1 MKKTN
6 SKTRGA
12 AYKCAAAIAFLT
24 IILMGQTMCGSTSET
39 KENYFKVGFAEIDVT
54 PPVGTIMGGYGAPGG
69 ARRSEG
75 THDPLMAMAAFF
87 TNSEGQSFVII
98 SLDTVGYLYDFGDW
112 GPGIKALRQN
122 IVEKLK
128 NKIALEPEHILIAS
142 EHTHASTDL
151 IGFWQKTTEGE
162 NGVNKELLQTTLE
175 QITSAAVAAF
185 EAQKKAV
192 VYFGQTEL
200 AGYTGRNM
208 DCSPVVDNA
217 VNFIH
222 VKDEAGIP
230 IVTIVNYGKHPTTLP
245 MENHLMSADF
255 VWGYRDVMKKQTGAP
270 AMFLQGFIAA
280 VHDGPKSGETVAL
293 GSDGKE
299 DAFQTAYNMGKILAD
314 KVLETLPNAEQ
325 TKSCDVMHKYKHFTC
340 EAKGDYMVSVIELFN
355 MPQRYIHKEGE
366 GENVKYFVDELEASW
381 HKLGDAEFALFP
393 GEGTPEY
400 SITLRSHMAS
410 KYKFVVGLAND
421 SIGYLVD
428 PESLAAD
435 TSGELEGYELKMG
448 LGRPGGP
455 AAFEAI
461 QSLGW
466 FDGGWKSEK

>member
-1 MKKTN
+1 M
-6 SKTRGA
+6 R
-12 AYKCAAAIAFLT
+12 
-24 IILMGQTMCGSTSET
+24 
-39 KENYFKVGFAEIDVT
+39 
-54 PPVGTIMGGYGAPGG
+54 
-69 ARRSEG
+69 
-75 THDPLMAMAAFF
+75 
-87 TNSEGQSFVII
+87 
-98 SLDTVGYLYDFGDW
+98 
-112 GPGIKALRQN
+112 
-122 IVEKLK
+122 
-128 NKIALEPEHILIAS
+128 AS
-142 EHTHASTDL
+142 
-151 IGFWQKTTEGE
+151 
-162 NGVNKELLQTTLE
+162 
-175 QITSAAVAAF
+175 
-185 EAQKKAV
+185 
-192 VYFGQTEL
+192 
-200 AGYTGRNM
+200 
-208 DCSPVVDNA
+208 
-217 VNFIH
+217 
-222 VKDEAGIP
+222 
-230 IVTIVNYGKHPTTLP
+230 
-245 MENHLMSADF
+245 
-255 VWGYRDVMKKQTGAP
+255 
-270 AMFLQGFIAA
+270 
-280 VHDGPKSGETVAL
+280 
-293 GSDGKE
+293 
-299 DAFQTAYNMGKILAD
+299 
-314 KVLETLPNAEQ
+314 
-325 TKSCDVMHKYKHFTC
+325 C